1 MRATLARSFT
11 LLVLALILPTVA
23 FARNPGAS
31 LVLPGAGFPF
41 GPNDP
46 SLTTPH
52 LVLPWN
58 LYGAVLRNIV
68 IPEQP
73 VVIPLAPAAG
83 TAEEARMI
91 QIPAYIMTETT
102 LGFFVPARYVPEQLP
117 DGTYRWGV
125 APPQF
130 FRK

>member
-1 MRATLARSFT
+1 MRATLARSLT
-11 LLVLALILPTVA
+11 LLALTLMLPTVVL
-23 FARNPGAS
+23 ARNPGAS
-31 LVLPGAGFPF
+31 LVTPGAGFPF

-58 LYGAVLRNIV
+58 VYGAVLRNIV
-68 IPEQP
+68 IPAQP
-73 VVIPLAPAAG
+73 VIIPLAAAPG
-83 TAEEARMI
+83 TTGESRMI
-91 QIPAYIMTETT
+91 EIPAYIMTETT
-102 LGFFVPARYVPEQLP
+102 LGFLVPARYVPEPLA
-117 DGTYRWGV
+117 DGTYRWGI

>member
-1 MRATLARSFT
+1 MRAMLARSLT
-11 LLVLALILPTVA
+11 LLVLTLTLPTAA

-31 LVLPGAGFPF
+31 LVTPGAGFPF

-52 LVLPWN
+52 VVLPWN
-58 LYGAVLRNIV
+58 VYGAVLRNIV
-68 IPEQP
+68 MPAQP
-73 VVIPLAPAAG
+73 VIIPLPAAG
-83 TAEEARMI
+83 TPGESRMI
-91 QIPAYIMTETT
+91 EIPAYIMTETT
-102 LGFFVPARYVPEQLP
+102 LGFFVPSRYVPEQLP